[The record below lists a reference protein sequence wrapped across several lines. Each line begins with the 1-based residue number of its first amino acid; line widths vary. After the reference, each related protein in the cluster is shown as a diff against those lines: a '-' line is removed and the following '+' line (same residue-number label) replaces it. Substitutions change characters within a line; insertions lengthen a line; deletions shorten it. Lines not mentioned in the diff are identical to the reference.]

1 MSVPTVCTIQTFVD
15 KTGVGC
21 HPPVIAAPDVINSCT
36 VCERVSFDVLAG
48 LGREISGIASAFRG
62 DITFLFNYILNTKRC
77 KDFISNGL
85 HILCLTSC
93 IRILL
98 DKHSCS
104 VKKFLGPLWNSKV
117 HYRIHKSTSVV
128 RILLTDEVIHI
139 KAIRAVIMSTCL
151 TVCEKKSVI
160 VKWR

>member
-15 KTGVGC
+15 KTGFGC
-21 HPPVIAAPDVINSCT
+21 HPPVIAAADVINCCT

-48 LGREISGIASAFRG
+48 LGREISGTASAFRG
-62 DITFLFNYILNTKRC
+62 DITFLFNYILNMKRC

-85 HILCLTSC
+85 RILCLKSC
-93 IRILL
+93 IRTLI

-104 VKKFLGPLWNSKV
+104 VKKFLRLLWNSKV

-128 RILLTDEVIHI
+128 HILLTEKVIQS
-139 KAIRAVIMSTCL
+139 KAIRAVFLSTCL
-151 TVCEKKSVI
+151 TLCEKRCVV
-160 VKWR
+160 VK